1 MIGIGVLL
9 EIGKDFI
16 KWIGARGLVVLGVV
30 AMLALGSFLSYQAG
44 KKDARAECQT
54 AALQSKIATMETDI
68 KNSRIAEA
76 DAKARNLIIEEFGKH
91 NEEKINELEDK
102 LAKEPPEAVCRAS
115 ESDLRW
121 LRGIK

>member
-1 MIGIGVLL
+1 MPPDVLAALEAAREREAEGSIARETLGVLI
-9 EIGKDFI
+9 E
-16 KWIGARGLVVLGVV
+16 
-30 AMLALGSFLSYQAG
+30 
-44 KKDARAECQT
+44 
-54 AALQSKIATMETDI
+54 
-68 KNSRIAEA
+68 NSRIAEA
-76 DAKARNLIIEEFGKH
+76 DAKARNRIIEEFGKH